1 MGEGEQGREDGKQH
15 RSPGLKKIARNSF
28 RGPPP
33 LLASCLAVAGAHLM
47 CRQHSEPRNVYGPDV
62 HRNMPSTVVRDA
74 FVLSTWET
82 AWLSPGL
89 GGRQLQIRE
98 VIFGVVCIGQCE
110 FEKDSMLLFYFF
122 WPQLNK
128 ENMLQ
133 ISEVSTFSFEGLKRL
148 TIWIIKFR
156 ISFSYRLL

>member
-15 RSPGLKKIARNSF
+15 RSPGLKKTARNSF
-28 RGPPP
+28 HGPPP

-47 CRQHSEPRNVYGPDV
+47 CRQHSEPGNLYGPDI
-62 HRNMPSTVVRDA
+62 HRNSSTVVRDA

-89 GGRQLQIRE
+89 GGSCRLGKLSLELSVLANVNWKRT
-98 VIFGVVCIGQCE
+98 VCSY
-110 FEKDSMLLFYFF
+110 FTFF

-133 ISEVSTFSFEGLKRL
+133 ILEVSTFSFEGLKRL
-148 TIWIIKFR
+148 MIWIKKKKRDF
-156 ISFSYRLL
+156 FSCRLL